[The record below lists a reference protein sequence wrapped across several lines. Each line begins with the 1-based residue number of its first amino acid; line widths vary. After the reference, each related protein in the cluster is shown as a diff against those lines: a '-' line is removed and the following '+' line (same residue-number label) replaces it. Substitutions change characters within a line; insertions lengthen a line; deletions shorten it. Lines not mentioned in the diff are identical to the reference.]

1 MRRFATR
8 SPVAVSLLVL
18 SAVFL
23 VVTVPA
29 VLASPAAYEDFAV
42 RWLYDAVMIGAGV
55 LAAAR
60 VRTDAP
66 AGERRAW
73 WLIGA
78 GIVVWA
84 IGDVIWTFGYVDE
97 PNPPYPS
104 VADAFWLAIYP
115 PLYAG
120 LLMLVRSH
128 SGIVRRSLWLDGVIG
143 GLAVASVGMALV
155 LQHVVD
161 LTGGSRT
168 ATAANLMYPLA
179 DLTLIGLVV
188 WILAAS
194 GWHPGRA
201 WSLLLGGLVV
211 FAVSDCLYL
220 FQTASG
226 TYQDGGVTDLG
237 WLAGGVLLA
246 WAAWQPR
253 GRERIGRDLDGLMVL
268 LAPVGFGLMALAV
281 QVYDHFERVDLLSIF
296 LSTAALVGV
305 CARLLLTFAENHR
318 MLGRTRTEARTDPLT
333 GLGNRRQL
341 TDDLDQAMSDSAGGV
356 LGVFDLNGFKAYN
369 DLFGHP
375 AGDALLVRL
384 GSQLSERMHGRGT
397 VYRMGGDE
405 FCLLVTAPNAVA
417 GEVAAAG
424 AAALAS
430 KGDGFAITAAY
441 GSVEF
446 PDEASSSADVLR
458 LADRRMYSQKNLSR
472 GSACD
477 QSMSVLLR
485 AQRERDPRLAEHLRG
500 VAELAEAVAN
510 AVGLPEA
517 QVREARLGAML
528 HDVGKMAIPDAILQK
543 RGPLTD
549 AEWRFLRSHTVI
561 GERILEGAPALAA
574 VAPIVRSSHER
585 YDGKGYPDGF
595 VGDEIPIASR
605 IVFVCDAFDAMIAER
620 AYAPA
625 MPVDEALRELWRCSG
640 TKFDPRIVAAFCA
653 VIGARRREMP
663 VALAS

>member
-1 MRRFATR
+1 MRCFATR

-18 SAVFL
+18 TAVFL

-29 VLASPAAYEDFAV
+29 VLPSPAGYENFAV

-60 VRTDAP
+60 VRTGAP
-66 AGERRAW
+66 AVERRAW

-97 PNPPYPS
+97 PTPPYPS

-168 ATAANLMYPLA
+168 ATATNLMYPLA

-253 GRERIGRDLDGLMVL
+253 GRERIGRDLDGHWVL
-268 LAPVGFGLMALAV
+268 LAPVGYGLMALGLL
-281 QVYDHFERVDLLSIF
+281 VYDHVDRVNVLSLGLAI
-296 LSTAALVGV
+296 LAIVGLH
-305 CARLLLTFAENHR
+305 ARLALTFAENLH
-318 MLGRTRTEARTDPLT
+318 MLRRTSTEARTDSLT

-341 TDDLDQAMSDSAGGV
+341 MLDLDRAFDKSEGGV
-356 LGVFDLNGFKAYN
+356 LVLFDLNGFKLYN
-369 DLFGHP
+369 DHFGHP
-375 AGDALLVRL
+375 AGDTLLVQL
-384 GSQLSERMHGRGT
+384 GRQLRDFAHERGT
-397 VYRMGGDE
+397 PYRMGGDE
-405 FCLLVTAPNAVA
+405 FCLLVNRRHLSGDT
-417 GEVAAAG
+417 VAAAG
-424 AAALAS
+424 AKALAAQ
-430 KGDGFAITAAY
+430 GEGFSISAAY
-441 GSVEF
+441 GCVEL
-446 PDEASSSADVLR
+446 DAETASAAEALR
-458 LADRRMYSQKNLSR
+458 LADQRMYSQKHAAR
-472 GSACD
+472 GSAGD
-477 QSMSVLLR
+477 QSMNVLLR
-485 AQRERDPRLAEHLRG
+485 AQGERDPHLAAHLRG
-500 VAELAEAVAN
+500 VAALAEAVAIRL
-510 AVGLPEA
+510 GLPPAE
-517 QVREARLGAML
+517 VRRARLGAML
-528 HDVGKMAIPDAILQK
+528 HDVGKIAIPDAILEK
-543 RGPLTD
+543 RSPLTD
-549 AEWRFLRSHTVI
+549 DEWRFLRSHTV
-561 GERILEGAPALAA
+561 
-574 VAPIVRSSHER
+574 
-585 YDGKGYPDGF
+585 
-595 VGDEIPIASR
+595 
-605 IVFVCDAFDAMIAER
+605 
-620 AYAPA
+620 
-625 MPVDEALRELWRCSG
+625 
-640 TKFDPRIVAAFCA
+640 
-653 VIGARRREMP
+653 
-663 VALAS
+663 